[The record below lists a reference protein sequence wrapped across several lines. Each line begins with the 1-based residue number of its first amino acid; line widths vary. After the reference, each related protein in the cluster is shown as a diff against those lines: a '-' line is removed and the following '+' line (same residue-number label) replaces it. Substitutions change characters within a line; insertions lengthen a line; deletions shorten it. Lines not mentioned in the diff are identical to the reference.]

1 MYNLLLHLYPAS
13 FRNEYGEEMRLLF
26 ARRRREAG
34 AAGAIGL
41 WLSTIAEVC
50 VNAAFVHF
58 EILRQDLGYT
68 ARMLRRAPGFAITAV
83 LIVAI
88 GIGATTAAFS
98 VTDFVLIRPLPFPS
112 PDRLVKLWERTPAY
126 GQLELS
132 PANYRDWTRNNTS
145 FESIGAYHG
154 VAMNVIAK
162 SEPMRLEGIAA
173 SFDLFPTLGVQP
185 LIGRL
190 FTEAE
195 DRAGAAGTVLLSY
208 RLWQSEFGGD
218 PAILGQSLL
227 FSDKPYTVIG
237 VMPREFNFPSSDATI
252 WTTMRLDE
260 SSYEDRGDN
269 WLEAVGRLRPGVS
282 VEQGRAEMEVR
293 AAQSRQQYL
302 LENKDVGATL
312 SRLHDE
318 VGQKSQL
325 LLKSLAA
332 AAACVLLIACAN
344 LANLLLARALGRRRE
359 LAVRAAMGAGRERL
373 IRQLMTESL
382 LLALVGGALGVVLA
396 VAAVPLLARLVPA
409 TLPIAESP
417 SVDIRVLAFAGV
429 ATILTGMLFGLAPV
443 MRERRLH
450 GQPSGRI
457 AVRRRRKERLQSVL
471 IVTGSSRQWY
481 CWVCAGADSRSGR
494 FRAPTATRERARA
507 ARAAAA
513 MPASRPARVLQ
524 ASRRVAPA
532 GRDSAGCDG
541 LPVAMG
547 GGIWPV
553 SVTAGR
559 YARRI
564 RARTRRP
571 ATWRR

>member
-1 MYNLLLHLYPAS
+1 M
-13 FRNEYGEEMRLLF
+13 
-26 ARRRREAG
+26 
-34 AAGAIGL
+34 
-41 WLSTIAEVC
+41 
-50 VNAAFVHF
+50 
-58 EILRQDLGYT
+58 
-68 ARMLRRAPGFAITAV
+68 
-83 LIVAI
+83 
-88 GIGATTAAFS
+88 
-98 VTDFVLIRPLPFPS
+98 
-112 PDRLVKLWERTPAY
+112 
-126 GQLELS
+126 
-132 PANYRDWTRNNTS
+132 
-145 FESIGAYHG
+145 
-154 VAMNVIAK
+154 
-162 SEPMRLEGIAA
+162 
-173 SFDLFPTLGVQP
+173 
-185 LIGRL
+185 
-190 FTEAE
+190 
-195 DRAGAAGTVLLSY
+195 LLSY

-260 SSYEDRGDN
+260 SNYEDRGDN

-443 MRERRLH
+443 MRAGGDANMDGLREGSR
-450 GQPSGRI
+450 SGGGG
-457 AVRRRRKERLQSVL
+457 KERLRSVL
-471 IVTGSSRQWY
+471 VVTEIVASVVLL
-481 CWVCAGADSRSGR
+481 VCAGLLIRALWTIQGVDPG
-494 FRAPTATRERARA
+494 FRAEGVLTLRTPLPLPRYASVTTREGFYR
-507 ARAAAA
+507 
-513 MPASRPARVLQ
+513 RVLDE
-524 ASRRVAPA
+524 VAP
-532 GRDSAGCDG
+532 C
-541 LPVAMG
+541 
-547 GGIWPV
+547 
-553 SVTAGR
+553 
-559 YARRI
+559 
-564 RARTRRP
+564 RA
-571 ATWRR
+571 